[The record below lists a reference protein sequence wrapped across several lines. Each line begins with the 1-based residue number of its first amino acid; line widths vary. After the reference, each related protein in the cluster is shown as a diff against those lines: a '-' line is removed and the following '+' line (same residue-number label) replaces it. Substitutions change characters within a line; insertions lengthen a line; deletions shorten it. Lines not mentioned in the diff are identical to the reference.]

1 MVRSGQQ
8 VIEEFQTQGVAIADW
23 ARQHGF
29 NPSLVYQVLKGKH
42 VPMRGE
48 SHKIAV
54 ALGMK
59 RGTLSQTS
67 ITQNFSQES

>member
-1 MVRSGQQ
+1 MVRSAQQ
-8 VIEEFQTQGVAIADW
+8 IIEEFQTQGVAIADW

-42 VPMRGE
+42 VPVRGE

-54 ALGMK
+54 ALGIK
-59 RGTLSQTS
+59 LGSLPQSV
-67 ITQNFSQES
+67 ITQNASHDN